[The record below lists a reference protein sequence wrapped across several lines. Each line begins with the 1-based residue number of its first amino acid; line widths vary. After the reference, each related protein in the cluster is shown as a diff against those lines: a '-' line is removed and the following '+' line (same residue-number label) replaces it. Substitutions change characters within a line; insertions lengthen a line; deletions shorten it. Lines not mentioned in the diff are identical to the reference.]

1 MTVPDVNLLVYAVD
15 EASPFHERSRH
26 SSILSGLLREADV
39 RANLT
44 TDAHI
49 AAYAME
55 HAGTLYS
62 NDGDF
67 ARFDGLRWRSPP
79 GA

>member
-15 EASPFHERSRH
+15 
-26 SSILSGLLREADV
+26 
-39 RANLT
+39 
-44 TDAHI
+44 DAHI

-67 ARFDGLRWRSPP
+67 ARFDGLRWRNPL
-79 GA
+79 AA

>member
-1 MTVPDVNLLVYAVD
+1 MLLT
-15 EASPFHERSRH
+15 PTERH
-26 SSILSGLLREADV
+26 WSILSGLLREADGG
-39 RANLT
+39 ANLT

-67 ARFDGLRWRSPP
+67 SRFDGLRWRNPL
-79 GA
+79 AA